1 MSPTYFGDFTYYWRF
16 IFTVFF
22 LMISLSAH
30 SITLVQDGKSAYK
43 IVRAESASA
52 IDIRA
57 AEILQ
62 NYLKQI
68 SGASIPILTDATA
81 ESPYEMLIGNARIS
95 DAGQLSALREDGFR
109 IQTFADKIAFRG
121 IGKGTLYSIYHFLEK
136 FLNCRKYSSTFKVIP
151 ESSTISLP
159 EIDISENPVM
169 EIRSLHY
176 FDAESDQ
183 EYLDW
188 HKLQRI
194 DDKWGLWGHTFF
206 KLVPPAKYFKE
217 HPEYFSLVNG
227 KREPIQLCLTNE
239 EVMQLVVND
248 LRLRMN
254 DEPTLKYW
262 SVSQNDDVGAC
273 ECENCSQLN
282 DAHGGYQGSLLS
294 FLNGV
299 AAQFPDKTIS
309 TMAYMFSRKPPV
321 GLKPLPNVN
330 IMFSS
335 VEVNRA
341 KPVADD
347 PRSEGFRKDFEDW
360 QSLTSNIIVWD
371 YVVQFSNYFSPF
383 PNLHTLSPNLKYFMG
398 SGLKGQFIQGSVE
411 VPGELAELRTF
422 ILAKLLWNP
431 DENVDALRDEFLK
444 AYYGVASVP
453 IQNYIDM
460 VQDRALQAWQ
470 RMDIY
475 DHPIIPF
482 RTYLD
487 KGMLREYLKQLEA
500 AEILSRTDPQVLRRV
515 QIASL
520 PVRFAILE
528 QSRFYGIEPGG
539 AFILNGKQSWT
550 VNKENK
556 QFLDHFLDLVE
567 QLGITQLNENGKT
580 PEQYKKEWD
589 AYLEQGPP
597 LHKALNKP
605 IKFITQNDDDFKG
618 KGEGSL
624 VDGATGSPDGSY
636 NWMGWYG
643 KDLKVQ
649 IDLEEEV
656 KISTVKM
663 SFLENHR
670 YYSFKPLSIKIECSA
685 DGVDFQEA
693 AELKLP
699 APDPERQKSS
709 DAVEIRF
716 PETTARYVRIT
727 AYNQTALPPWRA

>member
-1 MSPTYFGDFTYYWRF
+1 M
-16 IFTVFF
+16 
-22 LMISLSAH
+22 LSLSAH

-43 IVRAESASA
+43 IIRAESASA

-57 AEILQ
+57 SEILQ

-68 SGASIPILTDATA
+68 SGATIPIMTDATD
-81 ESPYEMLIGNARIS
+81 ESPYEMLIGNARKS
-95 DAGQLSALREDGFR
+95 DSDQLSALREDGFR
-109 IQTFADKIAFRG
+109 IQTLAEKIAFRG

-136 FLNCRKYSSTFKVIP
+136 FLNCRKYSSTFKLVP
-151 ESSTISLP
+151 RSSTVSLP
-159 EIDISENPVM
+159 EIDITENPAM

-176 FDAESDQ
+176 FDAETDQ

-206 KLVPPAKYFKE
+206 KLVPPSRYLAE

-227 KREPIQLCLTNE
+227 KRVAVQLCLTNTT
-239 EVMQLVVND
+239 VLKLVVND

-254 DEPTLKYW
+254 DEPTLNYW

-273 ECENCSQLN
+273 ECENCSSLN

-294 FLNGV
+294 FLNEV

-309 TMAYMFSRKPPV
+309 TMAYTFSRKPPV

-383 PNLHTLSPNLKYFMG
+383 PNLHTLSPNLNYFRG

-422 ILAKLLWNP
+422 LLAKLLWNP
-431 DENVDALRDEFLK
+431 DENVDALRDEFLE

-453 IQNYIDM
+453 IKNYIDRI
-460 VQDRALQAWQ
+460 QDRALLAWQ

-482 RTYLD
+482 QTYLD

-500 AEILSRTDPQVLRRV
+500 AEILSRTDPTVLRRV

-528 QSRFYGIEPGG
+528 QSRFYGIEAGG
-539 AFILNGKQSWT
+539 AFILDGKRSWT
-550 VNKENK
+550 VNKETK
-556 QFLDHFLDLVE
+556 AFLDHFLGLLE
-567 QLGITQLNENGKT
+567 QLGITQLNEIGKT
-580 PEQYKKEWD
+580 PKQYKKEWD
-589 AYLEQGPP
+589 EYLKQGPP

-605 IKFITQNDDDFKG
+605 IKFLTQNDDDFKG
-618 KGEGSL
+618 KGEVSL

-643 KDLKVQ
+643 KDLNVQ
-649 IDLEEEV
+649 IDLEKELQF
-656 KISTVKM
+656 STVKM

-670 YYSFKPLSIKIECSA
+670 YYSFKPLSVKIEWSA
-685 DGVDFQEA
+685 DGVNFQEA
-693 AELKLP
+693 GELKLP
-699 APDPERQKSS
+699 APNPERQKST
-709 DAVEIRF
+709 DTVEVHF
-716 PETTARYVRIT
+716 PETSARFVRIT
-727 AYNQTALPPWRA
+727 AHNLPALPPWRARKDRKPWLITDEIQIY

>member
-1 MSPTYFGDFTYYWRF
+1 M
-16 IFTVFF
+16 
-22 LMISLSAH
+22 LSLSAH
-30 SITLVQDGKSAYK
+30 SITLVKDGKSAYK

-68 SGASIPILTDATA
+68 SGASIDIIIDATP
-81 ESPYEMLIGNARIS
+81 ESPYEMLIGNARMS

-136 FLNCRKYSSTFKVIP
+136 FLNCRKYSSTFKLIP
-151 ESSTISLP
+151 QSSTISIP
-159 EIDISENPVM
+159 EIDISENPAM

-176 FDAESDQ
+176 FDAETDQ
-183 EYLDW
+183 EFLDW

-227 KREPIQLCLTNE
+227 KRVAVQLCLTNSA
-239 EVMQLVVND
+239 VLKLVVND
-248 LRLRMN
+248 LRLRIN

-273 ECENCSQLN
+273 ECENCSRLN
-282 DAHGGYQGSLLS
+282 EAHGGYQGSLLS
-294 FLNGV
+294 FLNAV
-299 AAQFPDKTIS
+299 AAQFPEKTIS
-309 TMAYMFSRKPPV
+309 TMAYTFSRKPPV

-383 PNLHTLSPNLKYFMG
+383 PNLHTLSPNLKYFRG
-398 SGLKGQFIQGSVE
+398 NGLKGQFIQGSVE

-431 DENVDALRDEFLK
+431 EENADALRDEFLK

-453 IQNYIDM
+453 IKNYIDM
-460 VQDRALQAWQ
+460 VQDRAMQAWQ

-482 RTYLD
+482 RTYLS
-487 KGMLREYLKQLEA
+487 KEILKVSLKELEA
-500 AEILSRTDPQVLRRV
+500 AALLSRMDSQVHRRV

-539 AFILNGKQSWT
+539 AFILKGKRSWT
-550 VNKENK
+550 VSEENKEL
-556 QFLDHFLDLVE
+556 LDHFLDLVE

-589 AYLEQGPP
+589 EYLEQGPP

-605 IKFITQNDDDFKG
+605 IKFITENDDDFKG
-618 KGEGSL
+618 KGERSL

-670 YYSFKPLSIKIECSA
+670 YYSFKPLSIKIEWSA
-685 DGVDFQEA
+685 DGINFEEA

-699 APDPERQKSS
+699 APNPERQKSS

-716 PETTARYVRIT
+716 PEITARYVRIT
-727 AYNQTALPPWRA
+727 AYNQAALPPWRARKDRKPWLITDEIQVN

>member
-1 MSPTYFGDFTYYWRF
+1 MH
-16 IFTVFF
+16 
-22 LMISLSAH
+22 SLSAH
-30 SITLVQDGKSAYK
+30 AITLVQDGKSLYN
-43 IVRAESASA
+43 IVRAEAA
-52 IDIRA
+52 LAHDIRA

-62 NYLKQI
+62 NYLQQI
-68 SGASIPILTDATA
+68 SGAKIPIITDATA
-81 ESPYEMLIGNARIS
+81 EGTYELLIGNARKS
-95 DAGQLSALREDGFR
+95 DLAQSSELREDGFR
-109 IQTFADKIAFRG
+109 IQTLAEKISFRG
-121 IGKGTLYSIYHFLEK
+121 IGKGTLYSVYTFLEK
-136 FLNCRKYSSTFKVIP
+136 FLNCRKYSSTFKLIP
-151 ESSTISLP
+151 KSSSIILP
-159 EIDISENPVM
+159 EIDVAENPPM

-176 FDAESDQ
+176 FDAETDQ

-194 DDKWGLWGHTFF
+194 EDKWGLWGHTFF

-227 KREPIQLCLTNE
+227 KREPMQLCLTNPA
-239 EVMQLVVND
+239 VMQRVVED
-248 LRLRMN
+248 LSLRMK
-254 DEPTLKYW
+254 DEPTLEYW

-273 ECENCSQLN
+273 ECDNCSSLN
-282 DAHGGYQGSLLS
+282 DAHGGYQGSLLT

-309 TMAYMFSRKPPV
+309 TLAYTFSRKPPL
-321 GLKPLPNVN
+321 GIKPLPNAN
-330 IMFSS
+330 ILFSS

-347 PRSEGFRKDFEDW
+347 PRSEVFRKDFEDW

-383 PNLHTLSPNLKYFMG
+383 PNLHTLSPNLNYFRG
-398 SGLKGQFIQGSVE
+398 KNLKGQFIQGSVE
-411 VPGELAELRTF
+411 LPGELAELRTF
-422 ILAKLLWNP
+422 LLAKLLWNP
-431 DENVDALRDEFLK
+431 EENTDALQEEFLE
-444 AYYGVASVP
+444 AFYGPGSGP
-453 IQNYIDM
+453 IKNYIEL
-460 VQDRALQAWQ
+460 VQDRAEQTGQ

-482 RTYLD
+482 RTYLNQ
-487 KGMLREYLKQLEA
+487 GMLREYLKQFEA
-500 AEILSRTDPQVLRRV
+500 ATLLSKSDSEMHRRV

-539 AFILNGKQSWT
+539 AFILKGRRSWS
-550 VNKENK
+550 VNKEIK
-556 QFLDHFLDLVE
+556 ALLDHFLNLAE
-567 QLGITQLNENGKT
+567 EFGITQFNETGKT
-580 PEQYKKEWD
+580 PKQYKKEWEG
-589 AYLEQGPP
+589 YLAQGPP
-597 LHKALNKP
+597 MHKALNKP
-605 IKFITQNDDDFKG
+605 IKFLTQNDDDFKG
-618 KGEGSL
+618 KGEGTL

-636 NWMGWYG
+636 NWLGWYG

-670 YYSFKPLSIKIECSA
+670 YYSFKPLSVKIEWSI
-685 DGVDFQEA
+685 DGINFQDA

-699 APDPERQKSS
+699 APDPERQTSS

-716 PETTARYVRIT
+716 PETSARYVKVT
-727 AYNQTALPPWRA
+727 AYNQLALPAWRARKDRKPWLITDEIQID